1 MQRHQQVLRLFLQ
14 FLKFGCFTFG
24 GGWSIVAQMQKL
36 YVEEQHVLSSEELLD
51 LTSVG
56 RSLPGIMISNVS
68 MLYGYRA
75 AGLLGGI
82 ACVGGLVLPPI
93 LILSLITCFYTAFQS
108 NLWVMAA
115 MAGVRT
121 AVVPIIISA
130 IIGMVRGAFR
140 FPPCIAIAVLTF
152 SLYLFWNVNCVWLV
166 VIGAVCGILLSEY
179 YERKEGGADGTH

>member
-1 MQRHQQVLRLFLQ
+1 MQRYQQVLRLFLQ

-56 RSLPGIMISNVS
+56 RSLPVIMISNVS

-75 AGLLGGI
+75 A
-82 ACVGGLVLPPI
+82 GLVLPPI

-179 YERKEGGADGTH
+179 YERKEDGADGTH